1 MMREEELD
9 LSVWF
14 DDKLGSVCIT
24 TKKATAT

>member
-14 DDKLGSVCIT
+14 DDTLSSVCIT